1 MSVERAKQELREWD
15 AAVSGRIS
23 ALRAVRDGD
32 GQPLTQRQ
40 AHALAGEWYLW
51 FVSQHEEEPGTAEQS
66 DLEAERLEDA
76 YARYAPWNADHL
88 HADDSWMRMPGVRR
102 YVRATLAELGRIP
115 TFLAERNLT
124 LCSEPHER
132 FLDTVEEEYAAAIS
146 LLKRRAEGDFGED
159 RRPLRFPKNAVQVQR
174 GMPGLGFQNVF
185 EAWVKERQPAPST
198 VNRWRSVFLSLDEYF
213 KGRDIASL
221 TNKKAIRW
229 KGTLVTAQRS
239 AVVANDIWLTAAR
252 TVFAWALSNKLVST
266 NPFKGCPSRC
276 PLRCSSCENA
286 SSPKRNGG
294 SSSMHRLHPR
304 LSACSSTTLWHGGG
318 PLAVRLHRLASRGDH
333 AVRGQDVQ
341 NQDGLWVLRI
351 TPEAGAVKGRRARV
365 VPIHDHLVEQGFVAF
380 AEAQGDGPLFYDPNG
395 RRNDVSDP
403 FKPIRAPWVK
413 AREKLAEWVRSL
425 GVTDPNISP
434 VHAWRHTFKRRA
446 SRAGIERH
454 VRDAICG
461 HKLRDVGDKYEAPTV
476 EDMAVALRKLPRYEL
491 T

>member
-1 MSVERAKQELREWD
+1 
-15 AAVSGRIS
+15 
-23 ALRAVRDGD
+23 
-32 GQPLTQRQ
+32 
-40 AHALAGEWYLW
+40 
-51 FVSQHEEEPGTAEQS
+51 
-66 DLEAERLEDA
+66 
-76 YARYAPWNADHL
+76 
-88 HADDSWMRMPGVRR
+88 
-102 YVRATLAELGRIP
+102 
-115 TFLAERNLT
+115 
-124 LCSEPHER
+124 
-132 FLDTVEEEYAAAIS
+132 
-146 LLKRRAEGDFGED
+146 
-159 RRPLRFPKNAVQVQR
+159 
-174 GMPGLGFQNVF
+174 
-185 EAWVKERQPAPST
+185 
-198 VNRWRSVFLSLDEYF
+198 
-213 KGRDIASL
+213 
-221 TNKKAIRW
+221 
-229 KGTLVTAQRS
+229 
-239 AVVANDIWLTAAR
+239 
-252 TVFAWALSNKLVST
+252 
-266 NPFKGCPSRC
+266 
-276 PLRCSSCENA
+276 
-286 SSPKRNGG
+286 
-294 SSSMHRLHPR
+294 MHRLHPR

>member
-1 MSVERAKQELREWD
+1 MTTLRRAPNGDWISRKAIPADVRDAYRAAHGLCREERFRRSGSMSVERAKQELREWD

-124 LCSEPHER
+124 LCSEAHER

-221 TNKKAIRW
+221 TNEEAIRW

-266 NPFKGCPSRC
+266 NPFKGVSVAMP
-276 PLRCSSCENA
+276 PEVQQLREREFTEKEWRIILNA
-286 SSPKRNGG
+286 SLAPPPKRMFKHNAVARRWAPGCAPTPARVQG
-294 SSSMHRLHPR
+294 RSR
-304 LSACSSTTLWHGGG
+304 SAR
-318 PLAVRLHRLASRGDH
+318 A
-333 AVRGQDVQ
+333 
-341 NQDGLWVLRI
+341 
-351 TPEAGAVKGRRARV
+351 RRAEPGRLVGLAHHTGGWRSERPEGTGGADPRSPRGARFRRV
-365 VPIHDHLVEQGFVAF
+365 
-380 AEAQGDGPLFYDPNG
+380 
-395 RRNDVSDP
+395 R
-403 FKPIRAPWVK
+403 
-413 AREKLAEWVRSL
+413 
-425 GVTDPNISP
+425 
-434 VHAWRHTFKRRA
+434 
-446 SRAGIERH
+446 
-454 VRDAICG
+454 
-461 HKLRDVGDKYEAPTV
+461 
-476 EDMAVALRKLPRYEL
+476 
-491 T
+491 